1 MNELHGE
8 IYPYEQRYWYPHLS
22 PAEAAIWHRYIS
34 KYPDAFERV
43 AYDVKV
49 GTVPEFVLN
58 QDDPAI
64 RKQANLYQYKVD
76 VVAEKGGTI
85 FIIELKQGATMRAI
99 GQVKGYGKL
108 YLRDINSNAKVQH
121 VIITDVLMPD
131 MESLTAA
138 EDVALVVVEK

>member
-22 PAEAAIWHRYIS
+22 PAEAAIWHRFV
-34 KYPDAFERV
+34 KQYPDAYEQV

-49 GTVPEFVLN
+49 GTIPEFVLK

-64 RKQANLYQYKVD
+64 RKQANLYKYKID
-76 VVAEKGGTI
+76 VVAVSKNTI
-85 FIIELKQGATMRAI
+85 YIIELKQGATMRAI

-108 YLRDINSNAKVQH
+108 YLRDINPSARVQH

-131 MESLTAA
+131 MNTLSE
-138 EDVALVVVEK
+138 EEEVDLVVV